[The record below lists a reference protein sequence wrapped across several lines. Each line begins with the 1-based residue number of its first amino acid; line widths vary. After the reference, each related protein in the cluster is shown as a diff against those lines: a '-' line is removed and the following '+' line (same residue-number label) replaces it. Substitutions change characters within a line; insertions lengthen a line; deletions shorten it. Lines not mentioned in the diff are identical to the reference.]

1 MVLKIIW
8 YLLVMVSLNPI
19 LMFDNICD
27 INEEEDEYFK
37 FVKVEDYPFMTFIV
51 LSKEREG
58 FQFCTSILLEEKH
71 VLSLG
76 LCFDYVLY
84 PRIIDLQYQCSLAG
98 ASNFCFLA
106 GRSHILTHERGHQ
119 SQGENIIFSMHPP
132 INYFYFLNF
141 LAIGTLKD
149 PVQYSTK
156 INPAQLPTQYTGF
169 YHNYINEENRFQLIA
184 VRQSICTDV
193 FSMGVKR
200 NYYTL
205 PSGKKF
211 LQLRSYN
218 FGIPSKI
225 KCDELIEKHRKI
237 GIFVDVKK
245 LICGKLLVDDPDCY
259 DLFSGA
265 VVDNKLKE
273 VVGILPPPISCEP
286 FPHMLIISTGALNS
300 FIKETLG

>member
-37 FVKVEDYPFMTFIV
+37 FVKVEDYPFMTFIIFP
-51 LSKEREG
+51 KEREG
-58 FQFCTSILLEEKH
+58 FQFCTSILLNEKH
-71 VLSLG
+71 VLALG
-76 LCFDYVLY
+76 HCFDYLLY
-84 PRIIDLQYQCSLAG
+84 QRNEHQQFECELIGPT
-98 ASNFCFLA
+98 NFIYLA
-106 GRSHILTHERGHQ
+106 GRSHILTQERGHQ
-119 SQGENIIFSMHPP
+119 SLGESIVFSMDLP
-132 INYFYFLNF
+132 IDYFYFLNF
-141 LAIGTLKD
+141 LAIGSMMD
-149 PVQYSTK
+149 PVQYSEK
-156 INPAQLPTQYTGF
+156 INPAKLPTEYKGF

-184 VRQSICTDV
+184 VRQSMCTSV
-193 FSMGVKR
+193 ISMKVKE
-200 NYYTL
+200 NTYIL

-237 GIFVDVKK
+237 GIYVDVHN

-259 DLFSGA
+259 DLSSA
-265 VVDNKLKE
+265 TVVDSKLKE